1 MRVGGVAHRVLRHA
15 FGLPVAALLAACAG
29 GGNPEALPIDELPR
43 PAGFEVGLFA
53 IVPGAQ
59 SLARGT
65 SGAVYVGTRHGE
77 VVRLW
82 DDDRD
87 GVAERAERQLDGL
100 DPPLGVAVGP
110 DGGIFVAER
119 DGVLR
124 HAPDAGLEPVLPE
137 GVLPAA
143 PPDRLRPLAFDADG
157 RLYLGLAPACRSCP
171 TRGLAGSI
179 VRMRPD
185 GHQLEVLVRG
195 VDASGLGWQDA
206 TGALLFAD
214 RASGAIPAAP
224 AVRGLFALSDAPE
237 ATLVAAPAGASWDA
251 DEVWLEEAERALSWT
266 FEPGAAPQGIRFYR
280 GTRFPSRFRDGLL
293 VALGPAPGTSPIA
306 PAIDPKVIAIRFAPD
321 GTPAGE
327 EVLLDGWAA
336 RDGEPWGRPVDLET
350 LEDGS
355 VLIADDLAGVVY
367 RLSYRP

>member
-1 MRVGGVAHRVLRHA
+1 M
-15 FGLPVAALLAACAG
+15 AALLVACAG
-29 GGNPEALPIDELPR
+29 AGNPEDLPIDELRR
-43 PAGFEVGLFA
+43 PAGFKVGLFA
-53 IVPGAQ
+53 VVPGAQ

-65 SGAVYVGTRHGE
+65 SGAVYVGTRYGE

-87 GVAERAERQLDGL
+87 GVADRAERQLDGL
-100 DPPLGVAVGP
+100 DPPVGVAVGP
-110 DGGIFVAER
+110 DGGMFIAER

-124 HAPDAGLEPVLPE
+124 HDPDAGLEPVLPE

-143 PPDRLRPLAFDADG
+143 PPDRLRPLAFGAEG
-157 RLYLGLAPACRSCP
+157 RLYLGLAPVCRSCP

-185 GHQLEVLVRG
+185 GHELEVLVRG
-195 VDASGLGWQDA
+195 VDASGLGWQDRV
-206 TGALLFAD
+206 GALLFAD

-224 AVRGLFALSDAPE
+224 TVRGLFALSDAPE
-237 ATLVAAPAGASWDA
+237 AAFVTAPMGASWDGA
-251 DEVWLEEAERALSWT
+251 AGAAWDAEEGWLEEVETPLSWT

-293 VALGPAPGTSPIA
+293 VALGPAPGSSPLA

-327 EVLLDGWAA
+327 EVLLDGWGA

-367 RLSYRP
+367 RLSYRR